1 MIFHSYLSLPEGKVS
16 NSPQETRFLESTSNS
31 PNESLTDIPG
41 HTICKGTKAWYNTI
55 PAALPAE
62 KRDQWSWGWQ
72 LTAAHWSKK
81 NIPTLWIDDL
91 LWQVKNGNHR
101 WNNTKDS
108 DGFRWIQMDSDGF
121 SECAIPKFIPVKI
134 VKSATNR
141 LSEIGPTVHRST
153 RSFSF
158 RTCSNSHRENRVGTS
173 LHMSETSKGKR
184 MSPRTRPRI
193 PGSPGQGN
201 INCKDRG
208 HHSHGFPCGNSFLC
222 RALGQW

>member
-1 MIFHSYLSLPEGKVS
+1 MRLTVDS
-16 NSPQETRFLESTSNS
+16 ST
-31 PNESLTDIPG
+31 LV
-41 HTICKGTKAWYNTI
+41 
-55 PAALPAE
+55 
-62 KRDQWSWGWQ
+62 
-72 LTAAHWSKK
+72 KK

-108 DGFRWIQMDSDGF
+108 DGFRWIQMDSASAQYRNLYPSRSLSPQPTDCLKLDLQYIAVHGLF
-121 SECAIPKFIPVKI
+121 LFEHVQTAIGK
-134 VKSATNR
+134 TGR
-141 LSEIGPTVHRST
+141 
-153 RSFSF
+153 
-158 RTCSNSHRENRVGTS
+158 TS